1 MRAVRKRLALLL
13 VVWSLTAPAVWSRA
27 AVLWSDLGATLV
39 HETGAGS
46 DILNG
51 ALKRDDS
58 STDTLYFKLHVDPLS
73 DASTEEYVAAF
84 ELYER
89 GEERL
94 GVGNAL
100 KAWAYSAFKTIETGE
115 SGKATDY
122 VDLHSSRPEPAG
134 PGTFFTYEHPHRGLE
149 STIVFKV
156 QYVAG
161 GEDLVTVWLNPD
173 LGPGASETSQ
183 PESLITRF
191 NANASFDEI
200 HLRHSG
206 GGSGWIFSDLEI
218 ASSFSDFTTPASTP
232 ANAATPGIGQ
242 GELSFTFRSWQT
254 EQGLPQNCVRALAQT
269 RDACLWVGS
278 DDGVARFDGLRFV
291 SFGLREGLNSGP
303 VRALLG
309 DSRGALWIGGAGGGL
324 TRLQDG
330 RFTTFTVRDGLP
342 ADSITA
348 LAEDNA
354 GRIWV
359 GTEAGLVVW
368 ENERF
373 TPLRAAEGFR
383 GKRIAALFRDRK
395 GTLWLGAAKAGV
407 FHFQDGQFAPLR
419 DASVDELLQD
429 PHCLLAD
436 KGGRLWVGAGDDFV
450 LCLDGKRWR
459 PYRTPQHQARPYVC
473 ALAEGPDGTV
483 WAGSAGEGLLQFR
496 GGKSEVLSARSGL
509 SDNLTECLLTDQDG
523 VLWVGTHGGL
533 NRLQRKQL
541 FVFGQEEGLGYGA
554 VHSLAEVLPG
564 VIWAGKP
571 SDGLYW
577 WEGRNFS
584 RLAAAGL
591 FLGGPQVNALLMARD
606 GSCWVAG
613 AHGLLH
619 FKEPRNAASRA
630 ELSALA
636 GLNVI
641 SLAEDRAGALWVGTR
656 EGELWRLSRG
666 KWIAQT
672 NSWQAHPITAIVHS
686 RDGSMF
692 LGTEGGGLERY
703 LGTRHTR
710 FDKQQGLLSN
720 LIRTLY
726 LDAQGTLWIGT
737 AGGGLSRWRDGR
749 VSTFTTR
756 EGLPDNTVSQILE
769 DDAGRL
775 WLGSN
780 RGIACVSKHELDQLA
795 KGKISAIY
803 PQVYGRAEGMLSEE
817 CTGGFYPAG
826 LKTQSG
832 LLCFSTLKG
841 IVVADTHLRATE
853 PPAPPVVLEEVLVD
867 ETRQANFKVQ
877 SRTARE
883 QNGQAVRQESA
894 AEALRI
900 SPGQHRIELVYT
912 AVSFDAPE
920 RVRFRYQLEGLD
932 SDWVDAGT
940 RRTAFYSYVPP
951 GKYRFRVA
959 ACNSDGVWDPSG
971 PSLALIVLPHFW
983 QTWWFMGLTAA
994 VMLASVAGGV
1004 RILEKRKL
1012 QRLEQE
1018 RMLERER
1025 TRIAQDLHDEMG
1037 AKLCRISFLSA
1048 HARRGQDV
1056 PAELRHQIAAISDDS
1071 REVLHSL
1078 DEIVW
1083 AVNPQNDTLEHVAS
1097 YIGQYAQDYFQETG
1111 IECALDIPS
1120 QVPPHPLSSQCRHH
1134 LFLAVHEAFTNILKH
1149 SGASRA
1155 KVAITYSPSAFEIV
1169 VSDNGQGVVPPG
1181 GGGSGPGPESGN
1193 GLRNMR
1199 QRLADLGGRCHLDS
1213 APGQGTTIRFIFPFS
1228 RPAPIR

>member
-232 ANAATPGIGQ
+232 ANAAAPGIGQ

-436 KGGRLWVGAGDDFV
+436 KEGRLWVGAGADFV

-591 FLGGPQVNALLMARD
+591 FLGGPQVNSLLMDRD

-619 FKEPRNAASRA
+619 FKDPKNAANRA
-630 ELSALA
+630 EFSALA

-641 SLAEDRAGALWVGTR
+641 SLAENREGDLWVGTR
-656 EGELWRLSRG
+656 EGELWRRSRG
-666 KWIAQT
+666 NWIAQT
-672 NSWQAHPITAIVHS
+672 NLWQSHPITAIVHS
-686 RDGSMF
+686 RDGCVF
-692 LGTEGGGLERY
+692 LGTEGGR
-703 LGTRHTR
+703 LGP
-710 FDKQQGLLSN
+710 
-720 LIRTLY
+720 IP
-726 LDAQGTLWIGT
+726 
-737 AGGGLSRWRDGR
+737 RDQ
-749 VSTFTTR
+749 
-756 EGLPDNTVSQILE
+756 P
-769 DDAGRL
+769 
-775 WLGSN
+775 
-780 RGIACVSKHELDQLA
+780 H
-795 KGKISAIY
+795 
-803 PQVYGRAEGMLSEE
+803 
-817 CTGGFYPAG
+817 
-826 LKTQSG
+826 
-832 LLCFSTLKG
+832 
-841 IVVADTHLRATE
+841 
-853 PPAPPVVLEEVLVD
+853 
-867 ETRQANFKVQ
+867 
-877 SRTARE
+877 
-883 QNGQAVRQESA
+883 
-894 AEALRI
+894 
-900 SPGQHRIELVYT
+900 
-912 AVSFDAPE
+912 SF
-920 RVRFRYQLEGLD
+920 
-932 SDWVDAGT
+932 
-940 RRTAFYSYVPP
+940 
-951 GKYRFRVA
+951 
-959 ACNSDGVWDPSG
+959 
-971 PSLALIVLPHFW
+971 
-983 QTWWFMGLTAA
+983 
-994 VMLASVAGGV
+994 
-1004 RILEKRKL
+1004 
-1012 QRLEQE
+1012 
-1018 RMLERER
+1018 
-1025 TRIAQDLHDEMG
+1025 
-1037 AKLCRISFLSA
+1037 
-1048 HARRGQDV
+1048 
-1056 PAELRHQIAAISDDS
+1056 
-1071 REVLHSL
+1071 
-1078 DEIVW
+1078 
-1083 AVNPQNDTLEHVAS
+1083 
-1097 YIGQYAQDYFQETG
+1097 
-1111 IECALDIPS
+1111 
-1120 QVPPHPLSSQCRHH
+1120 
-1134 LFLAVHEAFTNILKH
+1134 
-1149 SGASRA
+1149 
-1155 KVAITYSPSAFEIV
+1155 
-1169 VSDNGQGVVPPG
+1169 
-1181 GGGSGPGPESGN
+1181 
-1193 GLRNMR
+1193 
-1199 QRLADLGGRCHLDS
+1199 
-1213 APGQGTTIRFIFPFS
+1213 
-1228 RPAPIR
+1228 

>member
-1 MRAVRKRLALLL
+1 M
-13 VVWSLTAPAVWSRA
+13 VWGLIAPSVCSRA

-39 HETGAGS
+39 HETVEGS

-51 ALKRDDS
+51 ALKRDGS
-58 STDTLYFKLHVDPLS
+58 STDTLYFKFHVDPLS
-73 DASTEEYVAAF
+73 DASTEEYLAAF
-84 ELYER
+84 ELYEG

-94 GVGNAL
+94 GVGNDL
-100 KAWAYSAFKTIETGE
+100 KAWAYSAFKTIDTGE

-122 VDLHSSRPEPAG
+122 IDLHSSRPEPAG

-173 LGPGASETSQ
+173 LGPGASEASQ

-218 ASSFSDFTTPASTP
+218 ATSFSDFTTPAK
-232 ANAATPGIGQ
+232 AAAPSLGQ

-291 SFGLREGLNSGP
+291 SFGLREGLHSGP

-368 ENERF
+368 ENERL
-373 TPLRAAEGFR
+373 TLLKAAEGLT
-383 GKRIAALFRDRK
+383 GKRIAALFKDRT
-395 GTLWLGAAKAGV
+395 GTMWLGAAKAGI
-407 FHFQDGQFAPLR
+407 FHFQDGRFAPLR
-419 DASVDELLQD
+419 DASVDELLRD
-429 PHCLLAD
+429 PHCLLTD
-436 KGGRLWVGAGDDFV
+436 QQGRLWVGAGDDFV
-450 LCLDGKRWR
+450 LCLEGKRWR
-459 PYRTPQHQARPYVC
+459 PYRTPRHQARPYVR
-473 ALAEGPDGTV
+473 ALAEGPDGTI
-483 WAGSAGEGLLQFR
+483 WAGSAGEGLMQFR
-496 GGKSEVLSARSGL
+496 GGKVEVLSARSGL
-509 SDNLTECLLTDQDG
+509 SDNLTECMLTDQGG
-523 VLWVGTHGGL
+523 VLWIGTHGGL
-533 NRLQRKQL
+533 NRLQRKHL
-541 FVFGQEEGLGYGA
+541 FVFGQNEGLGYGA
-554 VHSLAEVLPG
+554 VQSLVEVLPG

-571 SDGLYW
+571 SDGLYR

-591 FLGGPQVNALLMARD
+591 FLGGPQVNSLLMARD

-613 AHGLLH
+613 ARGLLH
-619 FKEPRNAASRA
+619 FKEPQNAASRV

-641 SLAEDRAGALWVGTR
+641 SLAEDREGAVWVGTR

-666 KWIAQT
+666 NWIAQT
-672 NSWQAHPITAIVHS
+672 NLWQAHPITAIVHS
-686 RDGSMF
+686 RDGSVF
-692 LGTEGGGLERY
+692 LGTEGGGLDRY
-703 LGTRHTR
+703 LGTSRTH
-710 FDKQQGLLSN
+710 FDKQRGLLSD

-737 AGGGLSRWRDGR
+737 AGGGLSRWLDGR
-749 VSTFTTR
+749 LSTFTTR

-769 DDAGRL
+769 DDASRL

-780 RGIACVSKHELDQLA
+780 RGIACVSKHELGQLA
-795 KGKISAIY
+795 EGKTPAIY

-832 LLCFSTLKG
+832 MLWFSTLKG
-841 IVVADTHLRATE
+841 IVVADTHLRATDA
-853 PPAPPVVLEEVLVD
+853 PAPPVLLEEVLVD
-867 ETRQANFKVQ
+867 GTRSSNFKAQ
-877 SRTARE
+877 SPAARE
-883 QNGQAVRQESA
+883 RNGQAARQEPA

-900 SPGQHRIELVYT
+900 APGKHRIELVYT

-959 ACNSDGVWDPSG
+959 ACNSDGVWNPSG
-971 PSLALIVLPHFW
+971 PSLALTVLPYFW

-994 VMLASVAGGV
+994 GMLASVAGGV
-1004 RILEKRKL
+1004 RIVEKRKL
-1012 QRLEQE
+1012 QSRLKRLEQE
-1018 RMLERER
+1018 RLLERER

-1056 PAELRHQIAAISDDS
+1056 PAELRQQIAAISDDS

-1149 SGASRA
+1149 SGATQA
-1155 KVAITYSPSAFEIV
+1155 KVAITYDPPVFEIV
-1169 VSDNGQGVVPPG
+1169 VSDNGQGFTPWNG
-1181 GGGSGPGPESGN
+1181 GAGAGAESGN

-1199 QRLADLGGRCHLDS
+1199 QRLANLGGRYHLDS
-1213 APGQGTTIRFIFPFS
+1213 APGRGTTIRFIFPFS
-1228 RPAPIR
+1228 ELAQKR